1 MSSKNNGMSEPA
13 ERTSG
18 AGTPYAD
25 AVDDVAGASPRGT
38 DTTVAVPTV
47 AAEPDI
53 SAEPSTAPVGPVTG
67 EPATGEP
74 AAAGAP
80 PTAQAGRSSRG
91 NLVRSGSIMAIGSMF
106 SRTTG
111 YLRAMLL
118 SAAIG
123 GAAVGNAYA
132 VSYTLPGMLY
142 EFLLGAILSSVLV
155 PQLVRAAERD
165 ADGGDAYTQRLLT
178 LAVLALG
185 AATLLVTLC
194 APLITAVISNDSTT
208 SDARQLTTV
217 LSYLMLP
224 MIFFMGLAALL
235 SAVLNSR
242 SQFGAPMWVPILNNL
257 VLIGTAVTLIMLP
270 GPVLLTPENI
280 PISYILVL
288 GLGTMFGVAVQ
299 AFALWP
305 FVRRGGFR
313 WKWRFGFRE
322 LQLGSLGRLA
332 AWALCY
338 VTVSQIGVFV
348 VLKLLKT
355 AGDRGAAGPFVYNN
369 AFLMFMLA
377 HGIVA
382 VSIMTALLPRMSKAA
397 AADKLGELAANLSL
411 GVRLVSVVL
420 TPVTVAYI
428 VLGGPIAVLLF
439 EWGRYT
445 HTEALR
451 TGTVIAVA
459 GLTVLPYA
467 ISQLQLS
474 AYYAQT
480 DTRTPAMINMAVV
493 AIKVGLDLTLF
504 FTLPV
509 KYVAAGMMLGNTIA
523 YASGALISALLLRRK
538 IGRMGLGAILRTW
551 LRLGVAAAVAAAACL
566 GVLYLLDA
574 TTSIGS
580 VKVASLTQLAVGGL
594 VLLGTYIA
602 VATALRVKE
611 LTEFWSMV
619 RRKLGRA

>member
-1 MSSKNNGMSEPA
+1 MSEQA

-18 AGTPYAD
+18 PGTPPGAATEPASLAGSPAAD
-25 AVDDVAGASPRGT
+25 ITAVLPAI
-38 DTTVAVPTV
+38 TV
-47 AAEPDI
+47 EPD
-53 SAEPSTAPVGPVTG
+53 SETEAPTAPAAKSKAGGDTG
-67 EPATGEP
+67 R
-74 AAAGAP
+74 
-80 PTAQAGRSSRG
+80 RSLLRG
-91 NLVRSGSIMAIGSMF
+91 GSIMAVGSMF
-106 SRTTG
+106 SRVTG

-118 SAAIG
+118 SAALG

-185 AATLLVTLC
+185 AATLLVTLS
-194 APLITAVISNDSTT
+194 APLITMAVSNDATT
-208 SDARQLTTV
+208 SAARELTTV

-242 SQFGAPMWVPILNNL
+242 SQFGAPMWVPILNNV
-257 VLIGTAVTLIMLP
+257 VLIATAVTLIMLP

-280 PISYILVL
+280 SPTYILVL
-288 GLGTMFGVAVQ
+288 GVGTTLGVVVQ

-313 WKWRFGFRE
+313 WKWRFGFRK
-322 LQLGSLGRLA
+322 LGLGSLGRLA

-348 VLKLLKT
+348 FVKLLKT

-397 AADKLGELAANLSL
+397 AAGKLQDLAGNLSL

-420 TPVTVAYI
+420 MPVTVAYI
-428 VLGGPIAVLLF
+428 VLGTPLAVLLF
-439 EWGRYT
+439 KWGRYS
-445 HTEALR
+445 HTAALQ
-451 TGTVIAVA
+451 TGMVIAVA

-480 DTRTPAMINMAVV
+480 NTRTPAVINMGVV
-493 AIKVGLDLTLF
+493 AIKVGLGLTLF
-504 FTLPV
+504 LTLPV
-509 KYVAAGMMLGNTIA
+509 KYVAAGMMLSNA
-523 YASGALISALLLRRK
+523 VSYAAGALISAALLRRK

-551 LRLGVAAAVAAAACL
+551 LRLGVAAVAAAAACL
-566 GVLYLLDA
+566 GMLYLLD
-574 TTSIGS
+574 TMTSIGS
-580 VKVASLTQLAVGGL
+580 AKVASAVQLAAGGL
-594 VLLGTYIA
+594 VLLVVYVG
-602 VATALRVKE
+602 VATVLRVKE

-619 RRKLGRA
+619 RRKFSRA

>member
-1 MSSKNNGMSEPA
+1 M
-13 ERTSG
+13 
-18 AGTPYAD
+18 
-25 AVDDVAGASPRGT
+25 AV
-38 DTTVAVPTV
+38 
-47 AAEPDI
+47 
-53 SAEPSTAPVGPVTG
+53 
-67 EPATGEP
+67 
-74 AAAGAP
+74 
-80 PTAQAGRSSRG
+80 
-91 NLVRSGSIMAIGSMF
+91 GSLF
-106 SRTTG
+106 SRATG

-165 ADGGDAYTQRLLT
+165 ADGGDGYTQRLLT

-185 AATLLVTLC
+185 AATLLVTLS
-194 APLITAVISNDSTT
+194 APLITAVVSNDSTT
-208 SDARQLTTV
+208 PAARQLTTV

-270 GPVLLTPENI
+270 APVLLTPENI
-280 PISYILVL
+280 PVSYILVL
-288 GLGTMFGVAVQ
+288 GLGTTFGVVVQ
-299 AFALWP
+299 SLALWP

-313 WKWRFGFRE
+313 WKWRFGFRQ
-322 LQLGSLGRLA
+322 LQLGTLSRLA
-332 AWALCY
+332 GWALCY

-355 AGDRGAAGPFVYNN
+355 AGDRGAAGPFIYNN

-382 VSIMTALLPRMSKAA
+382 VSIMTALLPRMSRAA
-397 AADKLGELAANLSL
+397 AAGKLGELARSLSL
-411 GVRLVSVVL
+411 GIRLVLVVL
-420 TPVTVAYI
+420 MPVTVAYV
-428 VLGGPIAVLLF
+428 VLGAPIAVLLF

-445 HTEALR
+445 HTEALQ
-451 TGTVIAVA
+451 TGGVIAVA

-467 ISQLQLS
+467 ISQLQLA

-480 DTRTPAMINMAVV
+480 DTRTPAVINMGVV
-493 AIKVGLDLTLF
+493 AIKVAVDLTLF

-509 KYVAAGMMLGNTIA
+509 KYVAAGMMLGNAISYTA
-523 YASGALISALLLRRK
+523 GAVISATLLRRK

-551 LRLGVAAAVAAAACL
+551 LRLGVASVAGALACL
-566 GVLYLLDA
+566 AVLYALDA
-574 TTSIGS
+574 FTTIGS
-580 VKVASLTQLAVGGL
+580 DKVGSVVQVTVGGL
-594 VLLGTYIA
+594 VLLGTYVA
-602 VATALRVKE
+602 VATALRVRE

-619 RRKLGRA
+619 RRKLSRT